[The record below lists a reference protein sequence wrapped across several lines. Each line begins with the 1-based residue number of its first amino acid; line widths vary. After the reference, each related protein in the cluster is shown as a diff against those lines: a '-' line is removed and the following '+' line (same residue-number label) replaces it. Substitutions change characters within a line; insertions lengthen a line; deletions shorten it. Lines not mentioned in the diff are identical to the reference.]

1 MEDLCKLLDPSSSG
15 KLLKGQNV
23 MIPITSKGFFAG
35 TLSPT
40 NSEENKDN
48 VVSREKE
55 RILLSLGGEF
65 YAQMDRQK
73 ATETLRR
80 RINSS
85 MKNKIMV
92 HDNEQD
98 NTIKGNMKIQ
108 KGFLLAASQKIKNSP
123 KNCGKF
129 DKESIVNEE
138 QKVSSNI
145 TKSSNILDQKKVP
158 RSRIE
163 MEEKINSKETSEQ
176 KEDYFLPFLEIREEY
191 DPYGNEI
198 KAEAVDV
205 TKELLMLHKTVREQT
220 GEEEY
225 NGSSSFSSLK
235 QLHES
240 FLSNDK
246 TSSTTTQ
253 NSKELTK
260 SRFNDAAISS
270 RLEQLAIQEEN
281 YFRSQSINRKSS
293 KALQGKGWAKGFLT
307 SNQQSR
313 KDTDD
318 AKEQQEHQNT
328 RNIAATHEKK
338 QGEVKVS
345 FRDGADDVMYIPPN
359 ATRSKE
365 AIQLTP
371 PNRNATLQSNYEQ
384 TIQPKAFEHDIFS
397 EYVMEKSS
405 LFNSGTT
412 SPNKDDTSMAQPN
425 CNSTNRKLS
434 RFARQRMESRK

>member
-1 MEDLCKLLDPSSSG
+1 MEDLCRLLDPSSSG

-23 MIPITSKGFFAG
+23 MVPITSKAFFAG

-40 NSEENKDN
+40 SSGENKDN
-48 VVSREKE
+48 VVSRENE
-55 RILLSLGGEF
+55 TILLSLGGEF

-73 ATETLRR
+73 ATEALRR

-85 MKNKIMV
+85 IKNTTTV
-92 HDNEQD
+92 NETKQE
-98 NTIKGNMKIQ
+98 NTKKGNTKLQ
-108 KGFLLAASQKIKNSP
+108 KGFFLAASQNIKKSP
-123 KNCGKF
+123 KQSGKF
-129 DKESIVNEE
+129 DKESIVDGE
-138 QKVSSNI
+138 QKVSSNV
-145 TKSSNILDQKKVP
+145 TKSSNVLDKKQVP

-163 MEEKINSKETSEQ
+163 LEEKINSKETPEQ
-176 KEDYFLPFLEIREEY
+176 KDDNFLPFLEIREEY

-205 TKELLMLHKTVREQT
+205 TKELLMLHKTVRKQT

-225 NGSSSFSSLK
+225 SDSSPFSSLK

-240 FLSNDK
+240 FLSNEK
-246 TSSTTTQ
+246 SSSTATQ
-253 NSKELTK
+253 NSKDLTK
-260 SRFNDAAISS
+260 SRSNDASISS

-293 KALQGKGWAKGFLT
+293 KTLQGKGWAKGFLT
-307 SNQQSR
+307 STRQSR
-313 KDTDD
+313 KDTVD
-318 AKEQQEHQNT
+318 AKEHQNT
-328 RNIAATHEKK
+328 THEKK

-359 ATRSKE
+359 VTRSKE
-365 AIQLTP
+365 ALQPTP
-371 PNRNATLQSNYEQ
+371 HNRNATLQSNYEQ
-384 TIQPKAFEHDIFS
+384 TLQPKAFEHDIFS

-412 SPNKDDTSMAQPN
+412 SPNIDDTSMAQPN
-425 CNSTNRKLS
+425 FNSTNRKLS